1 MRTGFRKAAIAVFA
15 LLGMG
20 VAQAKAAGAAFDLT
34 RAGSL
39 YICPND
45 NLVNGQFSLLAS
57 ECLQDGARSG
67 SPQLRGGNAQGAS
80 NSSLERF
87 WNDDLYLYN
96 PISGAYTFLG
106 AFMTPITFNHGGVA
120 PFDNYGGESFDNY
133 GGESPFQE
141 LPLDVKNL
149 VRSLISHG
157 DDVIDLVSQSDSSF
171 FTFDGDGSTE
181 NLYLGQFAVAPNSVP
196 ETATWIMMLVEF
208 GAMGA
213 AIRVT
218 RGKLAIHFLQQ
229 RLSWPSAST

>member
-1 MRTGFRKAAIAVFA
+1 
-15 LLGMG
+15 
-20 VAQAKAAGAAFDLT
+20 
-34 RAGSL
+34 
-39 YICPND
+39 
-45 NLVNGQFSLLAS
+45 
-57 ECLQDGARSG
+57 
-67 SPQLRGGNAQGAS
+67 
-80 NSSLERF
+80 
-87 WNDDLYLYN
+87 
-96 PISGAYTFLG
+96 
-106 AFMTPITFNHGGVA
+106 MTPITFNHGGVA

-133 GGESPFQE
+133 GGGSPFQE

-196 ETATWIMMLVEF
+196 ETATWIMMLVGF

-218 RGKLAIHFLQQ
+218 RGKLAIHLLQQ
-229 RLSWPSAST
+229 RLSWPSASTRNEALKSGGFG

>member
-20 VAQAKAAGAAFDLT
+20 VAHAKAAGAAFDLT

-45 NLVNGQFSLLAS
+45 NLVYGQLSLLAS
-57 ECLQDGARSG
+57 ECLQDGARFGAS
-67 SPQLRGGNAQGAS
+67 QLRGANAQGAP
-80 NSSLERF
+80 NSSLDQF

-106 AFMTPITFNHGGVA
+106 AFMTPITFNYGGDS
-120 PFDNYGGESFDNY
+120 PFHSYGGESLVSD

-141 LPLDVKNL
+141 LPFDVKNL

-157 DDVIDLVSQSDSSF
+157 DDVIDLVSLSGDVSILDNNFGSSD
-171 FTFDGDGSTE
+171 
-181 NLYLGQFAVAPNSVP
+181 LFAFAPNSVP
-196 ETATWIMMLVEF
+196 ETATWMMMLVGF

-218 RGKLAIHFLQQ
+218 RRKNGLTLAK
-229 RLSWPSAST
+229 